1 MMKNTLTMLGLLA
14 ALMGMAGAGCGK
26 KATPTYSQEG
36 QTAEGAFKQIQV
48 VRQVLDDAIQKKDLQ
63 VIHDNMYYLSDLLKA
78 MSAKLEGDKKQ
89 RVDTLVVDMLKLAE
103 QIDNAA
109 GRGNFEATEATLT
122 KMQDSLKGLE
132 SEFGGSQKKK

>member
-1 MMKNTLTMLGLLA
+1 MIKNSLTMLGLLA
-14 ALMGMAGAGCGK
+14 ALVVLAGTGCGK
-26 KATPTYSQEG
+26 KAAQTYSQEG

-63 VIHDNMYYLSDLLKA
+63 LIHDNMYYLSDLLKA

-89 RVDTLVVDMLKLAE
+89 RVDAVVVEMLKLAE

-109 GRGNFEATEATLT
+109 GRGNFEATEATLK

-132 SEFGGSQKKK
+132 SEFGASQKKK